1 MIDYRLLLYKPIIFS
16 PLTICHVNSFNKN
29 YGILYGFGI
38 FVLEII
44 CFHLKLIHL
53 SIWLLKRKISLCT
66 RNNLHIL
73 WCITKNEYQNYRVK
87 D

>member
-1 MIDYRLLLYKPIIFS
+1 MIDYRSLLYKPIIFS
-16 PLTICHVNSFNKN
+16 PLTICHVNNFNKN

-53 SIWLLKRKISLCT
+53 SI
-66 RNNLHIL
+66 
-73 WCITKNEYQNYRVK
+73 
-87 D
+87 